1 MFNKLGFWQDLMC
14 VIFEVTHVWHHA
26 RSRPTGAQLRAFHR
40 PQREKERERGRCH
53 SPQSPQ
59 AEEEESLFSLLA
71 QPPPHPTHTH
81 THTHTHLSPL
91 PTPPCCKK
99 KWVAHKGDRNKA
111 VSVLHQSVPE
121 MQSLPKLLL
130 RQHQITGVVFMTAVV
145 TREYNELTQLSLLFT
160 EQRWV
165 AAL

>member
-59 AEEEESLFSLLA
+59 AEEEERLFSLLA
-71 QPPPHPTHTH
+71 QHPPPPPHPPPTPPHTPPPPHTH
-81 THTHTHLSPL
+81 THTYLLFQPL
-91 PTPPCCKK
+91 PAVKKNEWLTRGIEIKLCQSSINQYRKCKVFPNCCCDSIKLQALCSWPP
-99 KWVAHKGDRNKA
+99 W
-111 VSVLHQSVPE
+111 
-121 MQSLPKLLL
+121 
-130 RQHQITGVVFMTAVV
+130 
-145 TREYNELTQLSLLFT
+145 
-160 EQRWV
+160 
-165 AAL
+165 